1 MFKAIGGLGNISAIL
16 SNLQHIGPTVQ
27 KVTEQM
33 RAERITGSAGD
44 GAVIVTLNGIGEM
57 LEIHISPIHISPIHI
72 SPQGREDPQLQAWI
86 VEATNV
92 AGSLAKQ
99 KYAQAISQ
107 AAEDLNLKLPG
118 IDSLL
123 KSLTGGA

>member
-57 LEIHISPIHISPIHI
+57 LEIHISP
-72 SPQGREDPQLQAWI
+72 QGRDDAQLQAWI